1 MLHGENA
8 IQLASLLGCKY
19 CSFHAG
25 FLMDPQ
31 INELGQ
37 VFALGGMMDR
47 DQAKELFL
55 VRINKLAKLAQ
66 EKGIKILI
74 ENNVLS
80 HKYLTKIL
88 S

>member
-1 MLHGENA
+1 
-8 IQLASLLGCKY
+8 
-19 CSFHAG
+19 
-25 FLMDPQ
+25 MDPQ

-55 VRINKLAKLAQ
+55 VRINKLARLAQ

-80 HKYLTKIL
+80 HKYLTKNPFLMIDHKESL
-88 S
+88 EIMQNTGKCWSIG